1 MLQVVGE
8 DESEQAYPDGHG
20 MQLVADDTFIP
31 AGHTSGDASPG
42 KGQYYVPVQDVQF
55 AEPAGE

>member
-1 MLQVVGE
+1 
-8 DESEQAYPDGHG
+8 

-31 AGHTSGDASPG
+31 AGHASGDASPG

-55 AEPAGE
+55 VEPAGE